1 MLIFLFLCSLI
12 MCYLIFLL
20 SMIFE
25 SNETSKFQPYKY
37 GLVIGWGEAKGWV
50 LHPYL
55 CPRPPCIVLS
65 CLVSTPLCI
74 LGKIFSPHPCPLELR
89 EAPSHPVKY
98 YFLLIW
104 PQLLQI
110 FLIKQVLFIKIYLK
124 LQINLFHQIIPI
136 FSKNWKYYPS
146 V

>member
-1 MLIFLFLCSLI
+1 MLIFLCLCSLI

-25 SNETSKFQPYKY
+25 SNETSKFQPHKY
-37 GLVIGWGEAKGWV
+37 GLAIGWGEAKGWV

-55 CPRPPCIVLS
+55 YPRPPCIVLS

-74 LGKIFSPHPCPLELR
+74 LGKIVSPHPYPLELR

-110 FLIKQVLFIKIYLK
+110 FLIKHVLFIKIYLK
-124 LQINLFHQIIPI
+124 LRINLFHQIILI
-136 FSKNWKYYPS
+136 FSKNWKY
-146 V
+146 

>member
-37 GLVIGWGEAKGWV
+37 GLAIGWGEAKGWV

-55 CPRPPCIVLS
+55 CPSPTLYSFVLPR
-65 CLVSTPLCI
+65 LHPTLHA
-74 LGKIFSPHPCPLELR
+74 GKNFL
-89 EAPSHPVKY
+89 APSLPLGASRNPSHLVKY

-110 FLIKQVLFIKIYLK
+110 FLIKHVLFIKIYLK
-124 LQINLFHQIIPI
+124 LQINLFHQIILI